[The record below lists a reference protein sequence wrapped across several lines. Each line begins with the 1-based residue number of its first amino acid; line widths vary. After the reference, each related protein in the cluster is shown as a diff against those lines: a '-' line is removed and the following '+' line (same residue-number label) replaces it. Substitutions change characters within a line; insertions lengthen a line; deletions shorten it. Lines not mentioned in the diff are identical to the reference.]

1 MNNMQQ
7 QPKGITLEHTS
18 EVRCNCGG
26 DTFSPAIKL
35 RKVSRL
41 VTGQPN
47 DSLLPIDVFLCV
59 DCGQVLEELL
69 PEQLKKP
76 KIDLA

>member
-1 MNNMQQ
+1 MQQ
-7 QPKGITLEHTS
+7 QPKQIGLEHTS

-59 DCGQVLEELL
+59 DCGEVLEELL
-69 PEQLKKP
+69 PEQLKNKP